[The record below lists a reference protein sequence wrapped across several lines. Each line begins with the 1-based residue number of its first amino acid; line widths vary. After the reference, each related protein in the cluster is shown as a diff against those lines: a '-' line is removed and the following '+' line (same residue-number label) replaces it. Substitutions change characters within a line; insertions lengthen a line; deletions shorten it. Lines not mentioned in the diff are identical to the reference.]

1 VKISHEAVAALF
13 ESALGIVVLLVVA
26 ALAYFV
32 GGHLI
37 GQGQRHSRRHQ
48 PAPAAGSVPD
58 HRHQNV
64 TNVSVR

>member
-1 VKISHEAVAALF
+1 MKISHEALAALF
-13 ESALGIVVLLVVA
+13 ESALGLVVLLVVG

-37 GQGQRHSRRHQ
+37 GQGQQRARRHQ
-48 PAPAAGSVPD
+48 PAPARGSVPD